1 MKLVS
6 WKFRGLGS
14 NSKIDAMKDLISI
27 SSPDILLIQ
36 ETKLEDVEFLR
47 ASNTL
52 WKNSEDLAVSARG
65 ASGGVV
71 MLWKT

>member
-6 WKFRGLGS
+6 WNFRGLGS

-36 ETKLEDVEFLR
+36 ETKLEDVEFLQ
-47 ASNTL
+47 ASNTF

-65 ASGGVV
+65 ASGGVG